1 MKSSVEWPKTVL
13 QTFFYID
20 EKLWPYIF
28 FSRGMIACALVFIG
42 YGVSQAK
49 DGPIVWPHPGRLLY
63 NWLSSMVACISEK
76 KMKKIS
82 TRKNSY

>member
-1 MKSSVEWPKTVL
+1 
-13 QTFFYID
+13 
-20 EKLWPYIF
+20 
-28 FSRGMIACALVFIG
+28 MIACALVFIG